1 MQVRDKRRLEFI
13 GTRTRPLTVTGNGVD
28 FTVMRQ
34 IAERLRQRPARYGV
48 SGEALVEQANG
59 RFQTQV
65 RKIQIKARQ
74 IRRHTQ
80 TFIDVHQ
87 IRQATDVEVFV
98 GFETLFN
105 AAAGDKQ
112 TALHIAWT
120 PACRGVHKNLLNAWQ
135 RGEGDFTQHAFVSG
149 DITPAHNRQGFAL
162 QFFFNDAAC
171 GSGEF
176 RIFIQE

>member
-1 MQVRDKRRLEFI
+1 MQIRDKRRLEFI
-13 GTRTRPLTVTGNGVD
+13 GTRTRPLAVTSDGVD

-87 IRQATDVEVFV
+87 IR
-98 GFETLFN
+98 
-105 AAAGDKQ
+105 
-112 TALHIAWT
+112 
-120 PACRGVHKNLLNAWQ
+120 
-135 RGEGDFTQHAFVSG
+135 
-149 DITPAHNRQGFAL
+149 
-162 QFFFNDAAC
+162 
-171 GSGEF
+171 
-176 RIFIQE
+176 